1 MILLDLLHFPTIL
14 FFQLSHTMMF
24 FSQSEFVCMW
34 CKVCEGGG
42 EREEREEEREC
53 SGGGVGMQDIVI

>member
-34 CKVCEGGG
+34 CKVCE
-42 EREEREEEREC
+42 EREEEREC